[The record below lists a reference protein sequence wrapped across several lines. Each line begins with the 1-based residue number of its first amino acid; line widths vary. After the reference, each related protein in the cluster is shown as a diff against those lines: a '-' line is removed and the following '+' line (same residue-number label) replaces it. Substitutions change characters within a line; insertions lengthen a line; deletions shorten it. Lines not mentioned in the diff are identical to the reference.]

1 MLTGF
6 PGAIR
11 RPGKLA
17 HAGRACWLTFSASA
31 GPALTVLAARCPGAG
46 QLPGLA
52 AIQAALA
59 MAVCRSHG
67 TTGRETR
74 KPGSVCWHRGQ
85 ASLPKA
91 SMRQPARIAR
101 ARASPSPS
109 AAGSEN
115 QEMQE
120 PSSHHMMGIRS

>member
-1 MLTGF
+1 ML
-6 PGAIR
+6 ADVQHVR
-11 RPGKLA
+11 RPA
-17 HAGRACWLTFSASA
+17 AM
-31 GPALTVLAARCPGAG
+31 VLAAGCLGAVR
-46 QLPGLA
+46 LPGTA

-67 TTGRETR
+67 TIGRETR
-74 KPGSVCWHRGQ
+74 KPGSVCWHCRQ

-101 ARASPSPS
+101 ERASPSPS
-109 AAGSEN
+109 APGSEC

-120 PSSHHMMGIRS
+120 PISHHMIGIRS

>member
-1 MLTGF
+1 MLADAQRVPQPAAMVLAAGCL
-6 PGAIR
+6 GAIR
-11 RPGKLA
+11 L
-17 HAGRACWLTFSASA
+17 
-31 GPALTVLAARCPGAG
+31 PAT
-46 QLPGLA
+46 A
-52 AIQAALA
+52 AIRAALA
-59 MAVCRSHG
+59 MAVYRSHN

-74 KPGSVCWHRGQ
+74 KPGSVCWHCGQ

-109 AAGSEN
+109 APGSEC

-120 PSSHHMMGIRS
+120 PLSHHMIGIRS

>member
-1 MLTGF
+1 ML
-6 PGAIR
+6 ADIQRVR
-11 RPGKLA
+11 RPA
-17 HAGRACWLTFSASA
+17 AM
-31 GPALTVLAARCPGAG
+31 VLAAGCLGAVR
-46 QLPGLA
+46 LPGTA

-67 TTGRETR
+67 TIGRETR

-109 AAGSEN
+109 APGSEC

-120 PSSHHMMGIRS
+120 PISHHMIGIRS